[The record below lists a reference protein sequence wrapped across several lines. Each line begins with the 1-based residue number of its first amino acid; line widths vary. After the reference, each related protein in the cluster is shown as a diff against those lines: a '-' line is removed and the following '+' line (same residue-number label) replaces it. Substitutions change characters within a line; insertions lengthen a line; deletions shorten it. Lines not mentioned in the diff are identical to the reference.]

1 MKPRAERCD
10 VAVVGAGTAG
20 IVAALAAAR
29 GGARVVLVEAGDRVG
44 GIAIHGLHRFVCG
57 LFRSGGAHPGAPLHG
72 PATLAFCRRLAG
84 GEPEQLALRRGRVWL
99 LPFAGG
105 EALAACA
112 EREIAAENNIRL
124 IKHDP
129 VVRADR
135 ARDRLAEIGLASGC
149 VVQPTAAIDCTG
161 SAALCRLAGA
171 QVACPA
177 QPAMAGYG
185 FEVAGADESKAG
197 PTGLALAVPYLLRQ
211 AAEAGRI
218 PIHLAYATWE
228 PSEAPGQGWIKLAV
242 PVHAIARARQQADAV
257 WEILKSAPAFARA
270 RIMRHVPAP
279 LARETGHL
287 RGEYVLTE
295 SDVLDARDFPDAVVH
310 NAWPIERWAEGQG
323 VAYRYLPDG
332 QTHGIPLRC
341 MQPKNGPAN
350 LLCAGAAI
358 SAEPAAAAS
367 IRVMGVCMAL
377 GEAAATH
384 CLEQM
389 AAL

>member
-10 VAVVGAGTAG
+10 VAVVWAGTAG

-57 LFRSGGAHPGAPLHG
+57 LFRTGGEHPGAPLHG

-84 GEPEQLALRRGRVWL
+84 GEPEQLAVRRGRVWL

-105 EALAACA
+105 EVLAACA
-112 EREIAAENNIRL
+112 EREIAAETSIRL
-124 IKHDP
+124 IKRDP
-129 VVRADR
+129 VVSAERAG
-135 ARDRLAEIGLASGC
+135 DRLAQIGLASGF
-149 VVQPTAAIDCTG
+149 VVQPVAAIDCTG
-161 SAALCRLAGA
+161 SAALCQLAGA

-177 QPAMAGYG
+177 QPALAGYG
-185 FEVAGADESKAG
+185 FEVADADESKAG

-211 AAEAGRI
+211 AADAGRV
-218 PIHLAYATWE
+218 PVHLAYATWE
-228 PSEAPGQGWIKLAV
+228 PSEVAGQGWIKLAL
-242 PVHAIARARQQADAV
+242 PFHAVARARQQADAV

-270 RIMRHVPAP
+270 RILRHVPAP

-295 SDVLDARDFPDAVVH
+295 DDVLTARGFPDAVAH
-310 NAWPIERWAEGQG
+310 NAWPIEFWEEGQG
-323 VAYRYLPDG
+323 VVYRYLPDG
-332 QTHGIPLRC
+332 QAHGIPLRC
-341 MQPKNGPAN
+341 LRPLGGPAN
-350 LLCAGAAI
+350 LLCAGAAV

-367 IRVMGVCMAL
+367 LRVMGVCMAL
-377 GEAAATH
+377 GEAAAAH
-384 CLEQM
+384 CL
-389 AAL
+389 A